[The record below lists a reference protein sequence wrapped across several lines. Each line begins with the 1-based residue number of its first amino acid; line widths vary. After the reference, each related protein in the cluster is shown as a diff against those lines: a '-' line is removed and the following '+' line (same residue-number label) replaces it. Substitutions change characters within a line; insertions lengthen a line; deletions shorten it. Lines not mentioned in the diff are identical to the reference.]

1 MDDLERKVLDKIDDL
16 KDDIVEFL
24 QQLVQIP
31 SEIPPGK
38 YRPISKFV
46 SNKMQELGI
55 ENKVKRNNVIGEIG
69 LEDGRTLI
77 FNAHMDTVE
86 FFDGWTKHPHSGEII
101 DKKIYGRGASDDKSC
116 VAAEI
121 YAAKAL
127 LDAEIDLNGKLIIT
141 AVVNEE
147 IAGFGGAEYIANDG
161 IVKGDACLV
170 GDGPRNYPMGYIGG
184 TLQVSFNIKGV
195 RTHTM
200 AYPDLKPPNRNHFSG
215 VNAVH
220 RMFPIIDF
228 LKKLQEELEQKE
240 TQYPI
245 APGMPSKVSS
255 VTITKIDGGVSHTS
269 VPDNCN
275 LHCIV
280 SVIPEMDLE
289 AIKAKILAFAEE
301 YRNQNPDINLNVQ
314 APVFVEPLIAD
325 TNTQFANS
333 VKKAYKTLYNEE
345 RDFKLFIASTDAHH
359 FKRNGID
366 TLVIGTMRGD
376 NNYHAQDEFV
386 YIDDL
391 IEATKIYAL
400 SALNYLK

>member
-1 MDDLERKVLDKIDDL
+1 
-16 KDDIVEFL
+16 
-24 QQLVQIP
+24 
-31 SEIPPGK
+31 
-38 YRPISKFV
+38 
-46 SNKMQELGI
+46 MQELGL

-69 LEDGRTLI
+69 KEGGRTLI

-86 FFDGWTKHPHSGEII
+86 FFDGWTKDPHSGEII
-101 DKKIYGRGASDDKSC
+101 DNKIYGRGASDDKSC

-127 LDAEIDLNGKLIIT
+127 LDTGIDLNGKLIIT

-147 IAGFGGAEYIANDG
+147 IAGFGGAEYIATDG

-170 GDGPRNYPMGYIGG
+170 GDGPRHYPMGYIGG
-184 TLQVSFNIKGV
+184 TLQVSFTIKGT
-195 RTHTM
+195 RAHTM
-200 AYPDLKPPNRNHFSG
+200 AYPDLKSPNRNQYSG

-220 RMFPIIDF
+220 RMLPIIQF
-228 LKKLQEELEQKE
+228 LMNLQEEFEQKE
-240 TQYPI
+240 TKYPI
-245 APGMPSKVSS
+245 APGMPSKVGS
-255 VTITKIDGGVSHTS
+255 VTITKIDGGVSHTTI
-269 VPDNCN
+269 PDHCN
-275 LHCIV
+275 LHCII

-289 AIKAKILAFAEE
+289 SIKTRIFTFVEE
-301 YRNQNPDINLNVQ
+301 YRNNNPDVDINVM

-325 TNTQFANS
+325 TNTEFAKS
-333 VKKAYKTLYNEE
+333 VQKAYETLYNEK

-386 YIDDL
+386 YIDDV

-400 SALNYLK
+400 TALNYLK